1 MKKANF
7 LLERPIAH
15 RGLHDIEKGIPENS
29 IEAFKRAIKNNYI
42 IELDVHLLK
51 DGNVVVF
58 HDDNL
63 KRMTGIDALIKD
75 KTYEEIKTM
84 FLKETKYG
92 IPSFMEVLKLVDGK
106 VPLLIELKYDT
117 KCGLLEDEVIKILKD
132 YNGKYAIQSF
142 NPLSINYYK
151 KKCPNVLRGQLSS
164 NFKNKK
170 MFFIK
175 KIILRKMFFNIITK
189 PDFISYDIN
198 GLPNS
203 RVKKIKKNITVLGWT
218 IRNNDDYKLAVK
230 YCDNIIFEKIKID
243 DMK

>member
-1 MKKANF
+1 MKKTNF

-29 IEAFKRAIKNNYI
+29 LEAFKKAIKNNYI

-51 DGNVVVF
+51 DGKVVVF

-75 KTYEEIKTM
+75 KTYDEIKTF
-84 FLKETKYG
+84 FLQNTKHG
-92 IPSFMEVLKLVDGK
+92 IPTFKEVLKLVNGR

-117 KCGLLEDEVIKILKD
+117 KLGLLEDEVIKILKD

-151 KKCPNVLRGQLSS
+151 KKCPNILRGQLSS

-175 KIILRKMFFNIITK
+175 KYILRKMFFNIITK

-198 GLPNS
+198 ALPS
-203 RVKKIKKNITVLGWT
+203 AIVKKYKKNMPVLGWT
-218 IRNNDDYKLAVK
+218 VKSNNDYKLATN

-243 DMK
+243 DIK